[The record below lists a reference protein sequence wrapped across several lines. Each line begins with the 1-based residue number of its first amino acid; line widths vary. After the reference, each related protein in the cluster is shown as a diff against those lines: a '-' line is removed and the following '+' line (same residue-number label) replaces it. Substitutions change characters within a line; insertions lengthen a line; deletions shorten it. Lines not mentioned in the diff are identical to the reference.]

1 MLEFKQKP
9 FLKPYIKRNTDLRR
23 ETEKEGSTI
32 KKNTKLRNNVIS
44 DKRKNNFIMEQKLM
58 KKKNGEE
65 ISINHF
71 ILIQAY

>member
-23 ETEKEGSTI
+23 ETEKEGSKI